1 MAIEAERP
9 RSWAGAVE
17 EDNAE
22 EPKKT
27 SLHYATLLPL
37 RFSTKWTFFLPRWR
51 SFGSS
56 VCWEWSSSY
65 IYTFPP
71 ASASHA
77 LLGLHINEQQ
87 EGTETLTAEQQ
98 SGHDVSDEVIAEVS
112 RLGFDVPLGIVGD
125 YEVVSSSF

>member
-22 EPKKT
+22 ETKKSASLLGT
-27 SLHYATLLPL
+27 ALLHYTTLLPL

-51 SFGSS
+51 SFGSPM
-56 VCWEWSSSY
+56 CWEWSSSY

-77 LLGLHINEQQ
+77 LLGLDINEQQ
-87 EGTETLTAEQQ
+87 EGTETLTAKRQRSASAPNYE
-98 SGHDVSDEVIAEVS
+98 
-112 RLGFDVPLGIVGD
+112 GFQHRVQLRS
-125 YEVVSSSF
+125 EL